1 MSLLVPSH
9 FRRFI
14 KMDYMDLVYQI
25 VEEVIDQYNKEN
37 KPNEKEEVVKTAEIP
52 TTLTPLQRAIALR
65 RKADNKYDSYIAS
78 KLLPGL
84 DK

>member
-1 MSLLVPSH
+1 MEY
-9 FRRFI
+9 I
-14 KMDYMDLVYQI
+14 ELVYKI
-25 VEEVIDQYNKEN
+25 VEEALEQCAKEKQPSDKN
-37 KPNEKEEVVKTAEIP
+37 EVVKTAEIP

>member
-1 MSLLVPSH
+1 MEKL
-9 FRRFI
+9 
-14 KMDYMDLVYQI
+14 KMEYIELVYKI
-25 VEEVIDQYNKEN
+25 VEEVLEQCAKEKQPSDKN
-37 KPNEKEEVVKTAEIP
+37 EVVKTAEIP

>member
-1 MSLLVPSH
+1 ME
-9 FRRFI
+9 
-14 KMDYMDLVYQI
+14 YQELVYKI
-25 VEEVIDQYNKEN
+25 VEEVIEQCAKEKQPSDKN
-37 KPNEKEEVVKTAEIP
+37 EVVKTAEIP

-65 RKADNKYDSYIAS
+65 RKADNKYDIYIAS

>member
-1 MSLLVPSH
+1 MEY
-9 FRRFI
+9 I
-14 KMDYMDLVYQI
+14 ELVYKI
-25 VEEVIDQYNKEN
+25 VEEVLEQCAKEKQPSDKN
-37 KPNEKEEVVKTAEIP
+37 EVVKTAEIP